1 MRLPK
6 LLVLGEK
13 VGRENDIS
21 KETCLRVFNLMKLE
35 NCLIF
40 AKNCTPPILNSPH
53 ILK

>member
-21 KETCLRVFNLMKLE
+21 KETCLRVFNCGGSDETTKTVSVGGE
-35 NCLIF
+35 GR
-40 AKNCTPPILNSPH
+40 AGE
-53 ILK
+53 